1 MGIISRQIAFA
12 SKYLPTY
19 LNGALTTIELS
30 IIGVLLGFTLGIL
43 LALMKTSK
51 IKLLNIL
58 SNIYIEVVRGTPM
71 LVQIM
76 IVYFGLK
83 K

>member
-51 IKLLNIL
+51 I
-58 SNIYIEVVRGTPM
+58 
-71 LVQIM
+71 
-76 IVYFGLK
+76 
-83 K
+83 